1 MNTRNVNA
9 SVRFLA
15 TALFVSMFVAA
26 CGGSSGS
33 DAEVQDQ
40 PTTGTVGL
48 LLTDAAT
55 DMYREINFVVRE
67 AILIGGDDSQEV
79 LFDGAEPIDL
89 LDLEN
94 FSEPLIFGEVQAGT
108 YVKLR
113 LMLDDLELVPHVGDP
128 IHPPLPAN
136 GKVDLLQ
143 PEGFDVLP
151 GRTLL
156 VTVDVDA
163 DKSIKIHTAGNSG
176 RVQFRPV
183 VKAEFST
190 GDMDPRFDKLVRLE
204 GAASGA
210 PDLTDG
216 TFVLCDIDSPD
227 YCVDVAT
234 DSMTSI
240 FNDEGLGTDF
250 STLMDGDMVV
260 VFGKYDTDP
269 IVLNAVLL
277 EIGGNA
283 ELVSGDVVSEP
294 AEGEFLLLDYFGDD
308 LVIELQPGT
317 LFYDEDGPIDASA
330 IMLGDEV
337 EVEGVL
343 PAVGEGEP
351 DFMRAA
357 LVFLEAGDDDQL
369 SGTIAE
375 PIDDTDMTFI
385 LATDTGDVGVCV
397 LVDAFILLVDET
409 NSEVT
414 MGTFADLEV
423 DQVVD
428 VFGMPAADDRCFE
441 ANEVL
446 VEIPPAE

>member
-1 MNTRNVNA
+1 
-9 SVRFLA
+9 
-15 TALFVSMFVAA
+15 
-26 CGGSSGS
+26 
-33 DAEVQDQ
+33 
-40 PTTGTVGL
+40 
-48 LLTDAAT
+48 
-55 DMYREINFVVRE
+55 MYSEINFLVRE

-79 LFDGAEPIDL
+79 LFDGSEPIDL

-94 FSEPLIFGEVQAGT
+94 FSEPIIFGEVQAGT

-128 IHPPLPAN
+128 IHPPMPAN
-136 GKVDLLQ
+136 GKVDLLH

-163 DKSIKIHTAGNSG
+163 DKSLKIHTAGNSQ

-204 GAASGA
+204 GAASGD
-210 PDLTDG
+210 PDLADG

-227 YCVDVAT
+227 YCVDVAI
-234 DSMTSI
+234 DDMTSI
-240 FNDEGLGTDF
+240 FNDEGLDTDF

-269 IVLNAVLL
+269 IELNAVLL

-283 ELVSGDVVSEP
+283 ELVGGEVVSEP
-294 AEGEFLLLDYFGDD
+294 NAGEFLLLDYFGDD

-317 LFYDEDGPIDASA
+317 LYFDEDGPIDASA

-343 PAVGEGEP
+343 PAIGEGEP
-351 DFMRAA
+351 ELMRAA
-357 LVFLEAGDDDQL
+357 LVFLEPEDDEQL
-369 SGTIAE
+369 SGMIAAPVE
-375 PIDDTDMTFI
+375 DATMRFV
-385 LATDTGDVGVCV
+385 LATPTGDVSVCV
-397 LVDAFILLVDET
+397 LDDAFILLVDET

-414 MGTFADLEV
+414 MATFADLEV

-428 VFGMPAADDRCFE
+428 VFGMPAADDSCFE

-446 VEIPPAE
+446 VEVPPAE